1 MSYILYN
8 NEVTKSTKT
17 PLSIN
22 DRGLQYGDGIF
33 ETMITYSGHI
43 RFIKDHID
51 RLKRGA
57 KELQLDLTDELLD
70 PEYYFQVVKS
80 LKKKNNIEGECRIKL
95 MLWRKEGGLYT
106 PSGTESNFMISIIP
120 FEPKL
125 ETNALNVDFAES
137 IKVPITPV
145 SFCKTLSS
153 LTYTFA
159 GLEKKK
165 RELDDLIL
173 FNYEGYVAETISGN
187 VFWVKD
193 KVIYT
198 PKVCV
203 GCVSGI
209 GRKNIIVYLESKGYK
224 VRKVTA
230 RKVDLLDAD
239 ALLTANVTGV
249 TMIKK
254 VGEKHY
260 KIIDAWRKLFEQAYQ
275 Y

>member
-8 NEVTKSTKT
+8 NEVTKSSKT

-95 MLWRKEGGLYT
+95 MLWRQEGGLYT
-106 PSGTESNFMISIIP
+106 PTGTESNFMISVIP
-120 FEPKL
+120 FTPKMNV
-125 ETNALNVDFAES
+125 NALNVDFAET
-137 IKVPITPV
+137 IKVPVTPV

-187 VFWVKD
+187 VFWIKD
-193 KVIYT
+193 KIIYT
-198 PKVCV
+198 PKICV

-209 GRKNIIVYLESKGYK
+209 GRKNIITYLESKGYK